1 LDYNFTFIH
10 RPGLLNVLPDHLS
23 RLFPPHLFKSREEV
37 SNSISLVA
45 FINTSETPTEVSTA
59 LPSPDPNVDTQSA
72 ASIPSHVASDAAS
85 SAREGLLQSA
95 HEFGHFG
102 SEAMFNRLLHEGH
115 NWSSMRA
122 DCVKV
127 AKQCVQCQRYNVERQ
142 GFHPPQSLHAELPF
156 DHICID
162 LAGPYPTTRRGN
174 NFIFIVVDVCT
185 RFLLLRPLQSKSA
198 QAVATCLFHIFCDFG
213 FPKILQSDNGGEF
226 SNQVIKEI
234 CKYSGIS
241 QRLISPY
248 NPRAN
253 GLAERFVQTA
263 TRSIKK
269 SISGDTTSW
278 DLWLPSVQLAVNSK
292 VAAVHGSTPFSVM
305 FARKLNPFADFSSTE
320 LSLAPSDEDL
330 QKRLEYITNVVYPS
344 VAKRSKSSSSKLRE
358 TFLKNHKIL
367 KEDFPSGSF
376 VMMIDSERK
385 NKLEPVYLGPFKVL
399 RRNRGGAYVLQ
410 DMQGSLL
417 PRNVPASHLKLVSKD
432 SMYDEASFDVEAI
445 IDHRGAENQREYLV
459 KWKHYGPE
467 YNDWIPTENF
477 DDIALVTQYWER
489 RRSN

>member
-1 LDYNFTFIH
+1 
-10 RPGLLNVLPDHLS
+10 
-23 RLFPPHLFKSREEV
+23 
-37 SNSISLVA
+37 
-45 FINTSETPTEVSTA
+45 
-59 LPSPDPNVDTQSA
+59 
-72 ASIPSHVASDAAS
+72 
-85 SAREGLLQSA
+85 
-95 HEFGHFG
+95 
-102 SEAMFNRLLHEGH
+102 
-115 NWSSMRA
+115 
-122 DCVKV
+122 
-127 AKQCVQCQRYNVERQ
+127 
-142 GFHPPQSLHAELPF
+142 
-156 DHICID
+156 
-162 LAGPYPTTRRGN
+162 
-174 NFIFIVVDVCT
+174 
-185 RFLLLRPLQSKSA
+185 
-198 QAVATCLFHIFCDFG
+198 
-213 FPKILQSDNGGEF
+213 
-226 SNQVIKEI
+226 
-234 CKYSGIS
+234 
-241 QRLISPY
+241 
-248 NPRAN
+248 
-253 GLAERFVQTA
+253 VQTA

-320 LSLAPSDEDL
+320 PSLAPTNEDL

-376 VMMIDSERK
+376 VMMIDPERK

-410 DMQGSLL
+410 DMQGALL

-445 IDHRGAENQREYLV
+445 IDHRGPENQREYLV
-459 KWKHYGPE
+459 KWKHFGPE
-467 YNDWIPTENF
+467 YNDWIPTKNF